1 MVFVY
6 AFFCCLHITIFGR
19 SFIEKRTQLLLLYGV
34 IPRPNLFGSSC
45 ANQTERQSVDQ
56 QTQVPYLC

>member
-1 MVFVY
+1 M
-6 AFFCCLHITIFGR
+6 
-19 SFIEKRTQLLLLYGV
+19 LYGV